1 MICRNCKIEVPDN
14 MDYCPYCG
22 KRLASS
28 VSENS
33 NSKRELNKI
42 DFSDKENRDK
52 DAQENTKTSGNSED
66 TGSRRRKI
74 TLMVGITAIL
84 LVVITATAVFAT
96 GEGTKKTS
104 NEEQSITAP
113 TNEMAQEAEQNPSD
127 EPVVKEESVPAEKE
141 EVVEE
146 EEPVPVE
153 KEETVEDE
161 EPAPGEKEEAV
172 EEEESVPAE
181 KEEPEE
187 AVEPVPVE
195 KEEPE
200 EVDTSTKEKKTPFYG
215 IWCGASKDEAGAES
229 IASSLRENGLPAEI
243 FITTDW
249 SNLNTERWYV
259 ISAGTY
265 NSKEEAE
272 QVLPQVKAY
281 NENAYIKYS
290 GEWIQ

>member
-14 MDYCPYCG
+14 TDYCPYCG

-141 EVVEE
+141 E
-146 EEPVPVE
+146 
-153 KEETVEDE
+153 
-161 EPAPGEKEEAV
+161 A
-172 EEEESVPAE
+172 
-181 KEEPEE
+181 EE